1 MIETHDSSPI
11 AYKSLADIRL
21 HKEMVRNDI
30 IKDDQKIKALWNDLF
45 HKSAMLNAS
54 ATPSKRLNGLMTT
67 GAGILDGIIL
77 GWNSIVNSR
86 NSFIPYSIPLLSTHF
101 SAHII
106 IPVPS
111 CSREIQ
117 AVGRNY
123 FDLPSFYARTLT
135 VGNI

>member
-1 MIETHDSSPI
+1 MKYGHSHNTRKNKESYITGMIETHDSSPI

-77 GWNSIVNSR
+77 GWKLYR
-86 NSFIPYSIPLLSTHF
+86 KFKK
-101 SAHII
+101 
-106 IPVPS
+106 
-111 CSREIQ
+111 
-117 AVGRNY
+117 
-123 FDLPSFYARTLT
+123 
-135 VGNI
+135 